1 MATRAA
7 ERAGPDSDVG
17 LLAEHK
23 SRYRFAAN
31 ATAPQRL
38 LDIACGSG
46 LGFWHF
52 PAVPLVVGA
61 DLEVDALRLA
71 DDARA
76 GAPNAVALARTD
88 GTALP
93 FRSGAFDVIT
103 SFETVEH
110 IPDDESFLMELARV
124 LSPHGALL
132 MSTPNAIITGPSF
145 GVPRNPFHIREYK
158 PAQFRDLLL
167 ASFADVTLLGQRVIP
182 SFGPCPLW
190 DQGPGLPWKGRLSGF
205 LWKLQRHAGW
215 SPLVSLASLLRGRR
229 ALLPEENEF
238 TFVASGIESCHVMV
252 AICGKPYP
260 KDRPGLGRRRS

>member
-1 MATRAA
+1 
-7 ERAGPDSDVG
+7 
-17 LLAEHK
+17 
-23 SRYRFAAN
+23 
-31 ATAPQRL
+31 
-38 LDIACGSG
+38 
-46 LGFWHF
+46 
-52 PAVPLVVGA
+52 LVVGA

>member
-1 MATRAA
+1 VATRAA

-31 ATAPQRL
+31 TTAPQRL

-52 PAVPLVVGA
+52 PDVPLVVGA

-190 DQGPGLPWKGRLSGF
+190 DQGPGLPWKNRLSGF

-215 SPLVSLASLLRGRR
+215 SPLLACKPLARSSSSLTGRER
-229 ALLPEENEF
+229 VYLCGFRDRKLPRYGS
-238 TFVASGIESCHVMV
+238 TMWQTV
-252 AICGKPYP
+252 P
-260 KDRPGLGRRRS
+260 